1 MAANDLSAA
10 LPAHAH
16 PMANPGYGKRNAPDQ
31 APARADDFAHL
42 PAREASVAAFTDG
55 LPEGADI
62 SVKTLAKE
70 LPDYGQ
76 CALRTALRRIAEAGH
91 LRRVSEHLPGS
102 GSARWVTR
110 TYFSRTAR
118 PDAWWG
124 DFCGGRLPRE
134 EPASATRPKRSR
146 AYDVLAAL
154 GRTDPRMT
162 LSAADCAVLEQT
174 AAQWLE
180 RGATEEQ
187 LTVALTAALPPEV
200 ASPRGFARRRL
211 ADRMPPET
219 AHEPPARRPLRM
231 LECVECRA
239 PGTAAALPGGRC
251 SACRNEAPPPPD
263 PNLPTTEGVH
273 GHAARM
279 REGVIAARVGVERQ
293 PSTGRPGRRSRQSR
307 RLISPRAR

>member
-1 MAANDLSAA
+1 MAS
-10 LPAHAH
+10 
-16 PMANPGYGKRNAPDQ
+16 PGYGKRTAPDQ

-42 PAREASVAAFTDG
+42 PAREASVAAFIDG

-70 LPDYGQ
+70 LPAYGQ

-91 LRRVSEHLPGS
+91 LRRVSEHLIGS

-124 DFCGGRLPRE
+124 DFCGGRLQTQAPE
-134 EPASATRPKRSR
+134 GAQSETASGGQAHQRSR

-162 LSAADCAVLEQT
+162 LSAADCAALEQV

-180 RGATEEQ
+180 RGATDEQ
-187 LTVALTAALPPEV
+187 LTVALTAALPPQV
-200 ASPRGFARRRL
+200 ASLRGLARRRL
-211 ADRMPPET
+211 TDRMPPET
-219 AHEPPARRPLRM
+219 AHVPSARRPLRM

-251 SACRNEAPPPPD
+251 SSCRNEAPPPPD
-263 PNLPTTEGVH
+263 PNLPTTEGVRN
-273 GHAARM
+273 HAARM
-279 REGVIAARVGVERQ
+279 RERMIAARVG
-293 PSTGRPGRRSRQSR
+293 
-307 RLISPRAR
+307 